1 LTLFAA
7 AVEPCQWMGTSQAS
21 PSSMVVEIRLLTAG
35 LKDLLIVILRIFDD
49 AVPVCGYGQ
58 V

>member
-1 LTLFAA
+1 
-7 AVEPCQWMGTSQAS
+7 
-21 PSSMVVEIRLLTAG
+21 MVVEIRLLTAG